1 MLAHLKISLEQKK
14 MNSFLFNGVK
24 IQNVTAKS
32 KTKTNM
38 IYICTCQV
46 TLAQCL
52 FQAGLVGG
60 LVLASN
66 PPTIGVS
73 KHSLGHSCLPSWEE
87 AFRAQYGQLHN
98 YNQRFQLL
106 FVQNQ
111 LLEINCC
118 RHISVNLA
126 RQAFISFFIV

>member
-1 MLAHLKISLEQKK
+1 M
-14 MNSFLFNGVK
+14 GW
-24 IQNVTAKS
+24 
-32 KTKTNM
+32 
-38 IYICTCQV
+38 
-46 TLAQCL
+46 
-52 FQAGLVGG
+52 
-60 LVLASN
+60 LVLA
-66 PPTIGVS
+66 TRAWGIAGKLVR
-73 KHSLGHSCLPSWEE
+73 EE
-87 AFRAQYGQLHN
+87 AFRAQYAQLHN